1 MRVIDGKYVDI
12 LAAHLADG
20 FKHAAGI
27 GKELRRAGGDVD
39 QGIAAFHV
47 STRYRTRFGSRRPYN
62 DTGQKPAT
70 FVGKFRIGLRYQF
83 IVDGAG
89 NEELKRR

>member
-1 MRVIDGKYVDI
+1 
-12 LAAHLADG
+12 LAAHVADG

-27 GKELRRAGGDVD
+27 GKELRRAGGGVD
-39 QGIAAFHV
+39 QGIAACHV
-47 STRYRTRFGSRRPYN
+47 SGNYRTRFGFGRPYN

-70 FVGKFRIGLRYQF
+70 FIGKFRIGLRYQF
-83 IVDGAG
+83 IIDGAG